1 MLTNTGITIFNAFSD
16 KKSKKIV
23 YVPHYIDAV
32 WFHAD
37 QKTEIVN
44 GGLNSA
50 DAYKIRIPY
59 EKCENWI
66 SASEFRKSSGVSGK
80 WTVQNGDFFM
90 IGRWTGKT

>member
-37 QKTEIVN
+37 QNGRAYRSDVLVLFVRKGKGEKEI
-44 GGLNSA
+44 SEE
-50 DAYKIRIPY
+50 DCRI
-59 EKCENWI
+59 E
-66 SASEFRKSSGVSGK
+66 
-80 WTVQNGDFFM
+80 
-90 IGRWTGKT
+90 